1 MRRSAPTPVAAAAT
15 MFLSCMLCS
24 ELRELGA
31 CVFRTICC
39 LFLAG
44 PILIAAGIAM
54 LVSTSVDDRGNEVS
68 VVNSAATAWLAAGGG
83 LSAFAGRTYT
93 FSSTG
98 VPLVPAS
105 TTTADTY
112 PDSNGLS
119 QAGAATQYYFSTG
132 QPFAAQTF
140 NQYGTAPVTFT
151 GTIPGGSPTSLTF
164 SAQVYGLSSVPCNS
178 GQSATDCQRTKCPS
192 GAATGSP
199 LTCNT
204 YYALSAICL
213 VVTPETNALD
223 AAGCAPQGAFSA
235 PGSFSSGLTRY
246 SYTAYASQT
255 TAQAALSAPMPV
267 RVRSNKDPYY
277 VALKVTGGSLSFG
290 LTTAAKASIGSAML
304 IVGIAITIA
313 VCAGTYY
320 MLRCM
325 NKKAEGSV
333 VSSAPQQQVIVV
345 QGGDGSGYTGADKMA
360 PLPYAQVYAPQY
372 GMAPPGYGAQP
383 QMVMMQQP
391 QQQQQQYVA
400 YPQQGQGMVPVYGQV
415 QPQMVY
421 AQQQPQQQQ
430 FVGYPQQGQYPPQ
443 QGQQMYPQQP
453 QQQQQVYYAAQ

>member
-1 MRRSAPTPVAAAAT
+1 M
-15 MFLSCMLCS
+15 LSCTICG
-24 ELRELGA
+24 ELRELSKF
-31 CVFRTICC
+31 VFRAVCC
-39 LFLAG
+39 LFLVG
-44 PILIAAGIAM
+44 PTLIAAGIA
-54 LVSTSVDDRGNEVS
+54 LLSTAAVDGRGNGVGA
-68 VVNSAATAWLAAGGG
+68 VNSAAAAWLAAGGG
-83 LSAFAGRTYT
+83 LGAFANRSYVLA
-93 FSSTG
+93 SSG
-98 VPLVPAS
+98 GQPLALGS
-105 TTTADTY
+105 TTAPDSY
-112 PDSNGLS
+112 PDADGLS
-119 QAGAATQYYFSTG
+119 QAGATTQSYLSTASAGRPFPAQSFSPGAIVSATLTG
-132 QPFAAQTF
+132 SATTTFPVQPFALT
-140 NQYGTAPVTFT
+140 TASFT
-151 GTIPGGSPTSLTF
+151 CPQKQSASDCNNARCPGGY
-164 SAQVYGLSSVPCNS
+164 VS
-178 GQSATDCQRTKCPS
+178 GS
-192 GAATGSP
+192 
-199 LTCNT
+199 TCST
-204 YYALSAICL
+204 YYALTGICL
-213 VVTPETNALD
+213 VVTPETDALD
-223 AAGCAPQGAFSA
+223 AAGCAPQGAFSYGGA
-235 PGSFSSGLTRY
+235 SSGLTRFA
-246 SYTAYASQT
+246 YTAYSSSLA
-255 TAQAALSAPMPV
+255 AQAAFATAAV